1 MAIYHLSTK
10 PIKRSSGRTATA
22 SSAYRA
28 GVKLED
34 NRTGIVHDYTK
45 KSGVV
50 FSKCLL
56 ATDDN
61 IQELDRS
68 ELWNL
73 AEQSEKRKDAR
84 TAREIIVNIPY
95 ELPEDERQKLVDDF
109 AIKLS
114 KDFGVGVDYAIHL
127 PDKDGDNRN
136 HHAHIMMTTRNA
148 TFENN
153 ELKLHDKTRLELSNT
168 KLQKLGLPK
177 TQEQIKSLR
186 EDWANITNKAL
197 ERNNIDARIDHR
209 SYAEQGNDQ
218 IPTVKL
224 GWKASKLERQGVT
237 TELGDINRAITAD
250 NQRISELKNELY
262 LDKGRLSAHNKK
274 DELKEQRERELQE
287 QIEKRRRQQQVKE
300 PSQDRQERPL
310 TLLEKRELWK
320 QEQAQQQQQTKPKA
334 QEPETPKPK
343 TPSRGFTR

>member
-109 AIKLS
+109 A
-114 KDFGVGVDYAIHL
+114 
-127 PDKDGDNRN
+127 
-136 HHAHIMMTTRNA
+136 
-148 TFENN
+148 
-153 ELKLHDKTRLELSNT
+153 
-168 KLQKLGLPK
+168 
-177 TQEQIKSLR
+177 
-186 EDWANITNKAL
+186 
-197 ERNNIDARIDHR
+197 
-209 SYAEQGNDQ
+209 
-218 IPTVKL
+218 
-224 GWKASKLERQGVT
+224 
-237 TELGDINRAITAD
+237 
-250 NQRISELKNELY
+250 
-262 LDKGRLSAHNKK
+262 
-274 DELKEQRERELQE
+274 
-287 QIEKRRRQQQVKE
+287 
-300 PSQDRQERPL
+300 
-310 TLLEKRELWK
+310 
-320 QEQAQQQQQTKPKA
+320 
-334 QEPETPKPK
+334 
-343 TPSRGFTR
+343 